1 MKEAYKIIIFMI
13 EIPFTILF
21 LFNITFIIYFRWN
34 FYLILVTTVTLVSS
48 PSLSISCP
56 APRPEG
62 SDTR

>member
-34 FYLILVTTVTLVSS
+34 FYLILVFILFFHLIISS
-48 PSLSISCP
+48 AFWSYSFNIL
-56 APRPEG
+56 EMLL
-62 SDTR
+62 